1 MKKQKRKTKMKK
13 MIAALSLV
21 LTMGVANAASLNWV
35 ISGVNLPESTTPA
48 SGAAVYMFVT
58 AATGNALGFSSGAE
72 LTTID
77 AVVASIQNGTFD
89 GSGAYVSSVLSAA
102 GGTTAATG
110 VSTSFGAGDS
120 LSAFAVIF
128 DNADIADAKNFM
140 IAENAAGNQVL
151 STSWT
156 SSTGA
161 KSLAWGSQATNG
173 TEWQAVPEPTSGLLM
188 LVGLA
193 GLALRR
199 RRA

>member
-1 MKKQKRKTKMKK
+1 MKKL
-13 MIAALSLV
+13 IAALSIV
-21 LTMGVANAASLNWV
+21 LTIGVANAASLNWV

-48 SGAAVYMFVT
+48 GGAAVYMFVT
-58 AATGNALGFSSGAE
+58 AAGGNALGFSSGAQI
-72 LTTID
+72 TTID
-77 AVVASIQNGTFD
+77 AVIASINGGTFD
-89 GSGAYVSSVLSAA
+89 GSGAYVSSVLTAA

-110 VSTSFGAGDS
+110 VSSAFGAGDS

-128 DNADIADAKNFM
+128 DNADISQAEHFM
-140 IAENAAGNQVL
+140 IAQNAAGNQIL

-173 TEWQAVPEPTSGLLM
+173 TQWQAIAVPEPTSGLLM

-193 GLALRR
+193 GLTLRR
-199 RRA
+199 RCV

>member
-1 MKKQKRKTKMKK
+1 MKKL
-13 MIAALSLV
+13 IAALALV
-21 LTMGVANAASLNWV
+21 LTVGVANAASLNWV
-35 ISGVNLPESTTPA
+35 ISGVNLPETTTPA
-48 SGAAVYMFVT
+48 SGVAVYMFVT
-58 AATGNALGFSSGAE
+58 AAGGNALGFSSGAE
-72 LTTID
+72 ITTVD
-77 AVVASIQNGTFD
+77 AVIASIKGGTFD
-89 GSGAYVSSVLSAA
+89 GSGAYVSSVLTAA

-128 DNADIADAKNFM
+128 DNADATKAEHFM
-140 IAENAAGNQVL
+140 IAQNAAGNQVL

-161 KSLAWGSQATNG
+161 KSLAWGSQTSNG
-173 TEWQAVPEPTSGLLM
+173 TAWQAVPEPTSGLLM

>member
-1 MKKQKRKTKMKK
+1 MKKLLT
-13 MIAALSLV
+13 ALVLV
-21 LTMGVANAASLNWV
+21 LTIGVANAASLNWV
-35 ISGVNLPESTTPA
+35 ISGVNLPETTTPA
-48 SGAAVYMFVT
+48 SGVAVYMFAT
-58 AATGNALGFSSGAE
+58 AAGGNALSFSSGAE
-72 LTTID
+72 ITTVD
-77 AVVASIQNGTFD
+77 AVIASIQNGTFN
-89 GSGAYVSSVLSAA
+89 GSGAYVSSVLTSA

-110 VSTSFGAGDS
+110 VSSAFGAGDS

-128 DNADIADAKNFM
+128 DNADITKAENFM

-151 STSWT
+151 SASWT

-173 TEWQAVPEPTSGLLM
+173 TEWHAIVAVPEPTSGLLM
-188 LVGLA
+188 LVGLT